1 MLRYLARRFV
11 AMIFTLLV
19 TSMIIFVMS
28 EVIPVDPAR
37 SILGQ
42 YTTPENVA
50 QLREKMG
57 LDRPLPERYITWLS
71 KSIRGDL
78 GESFR
83 LGVEIKPLLLTRF
96 RNSLYL
102 AVFALLILVPTSLI
116 FGIIAGLMEG
126 KWPDLVISLTGLFT
140 TSLPEFVTS
149 ILLIIVFAWW
159 LQILP
164 GNSLPG
170 SEDGN
175 PLSEPAR
182 LILPA
187 LTLAI
192 SQFGHLMRI
201 TRVSISRVM
210 KSPYIRT
217 AVLKGLPYPTVVGR
231 HALRNALLAPI
242 TVITTNLGW
251 MLGGLIVIE
260 SVFSYPGLGRLFA
273 GAAIFNDIPLL
284 EASAMLGIVFA
295 VSSQLLADLLY
306 GFLNPRIRVSQSS

>member
-1 MLRYLARRFV
+1 
-11 AMIFTLLV
+11 
-19 TSMIIFVMS
+19 MIIFVIS
-28 EVIPVDPAR
+28 EVIPIDPAR

-42 YTTPENVA
+42 YTTAENVR

-57 LDRPLPERYITWLS
+57 LDRPLPERYMNWLFRS
-71 KSIRGDL
+71 MRGDL

-102 AVFALLILVPTSLI
+102 AIFALIILIPTSLI

-149 ILLIIVFAWW
+149 ILLIIIFAWW
-159 LQILP
+159 LKVLP

-182 LILPA
+182 LVLPA

-192 SQFGHLMRI
+192 SQFGYL
-201 TRVSISRVM
+201 
-210 KSPYIRT
+210 
-217 AVLKGLPYPTVVGR
+217 
-231 HALRNALLAPI
+231 
-242 TVITTNLGW
+242 
-251 MLGGLIVIE
+251 
-260 SVFSYPGLGRLFA
+260 
-273 GAAIFNDIPLL
+273 
-284 EASAMLGIVFA
+284 
-295 VSSQLLADLLY
+295 
-306 GFLNPRIRVSQSS
+306 